1 MTATTGSAAPGN
13 RDGTGAPISPTGR
26 DGTGSRP
33 AEQPPPRPASPED
46 LGDVVLDAAGGDRG
60 GAARWRGELDAYL
73 AGVPVHPR
81 VIGRD
86 QRITPGWLLRRE
98 RLVRGARLLVAPNN
112 VSFGYAGRERR
123 VLLRNALHFL
133 YPDEEHLLGT
143 LPRSFRAQIP
153 LIRLLLRRA
162 DLAVVPCT
170 AMADRVARHVPSVR
184 DRIVV
189 RPHPVTP
196 VDAWAP
202 DQRGCLLVPV
212 VVAGYKN
219 LVPQLRMLLDTVG
232 RGGGA
237 AAGGI
242 EVRVTARPG
251 DLPPDVTA
259 HPALRAIGVVPH
271 DQLLS
276 FWRRATAVYY
286 PSSLES
292 FGYPL
297 AEARASGIP
306 IIAPDTPQAR
316 EIAGRALLGY
326 DPEDPES
333 LAAAVSRIRE
343 PIVPDPGPFDRSGYF
358 DWLLGPDAGRGTG
371 ADADRR
377 TGPDAGRGIGADA
390 HRGTGP
396 DTGRGRG
403 ADAGRGSGG

>member
-1 MTATTGSAAPGN
+1 MTATTGSAVPA
-13 RDGTGAPISPTGR
+13 GR
-26 DGTGSRP
+26 DDTDDP
-33 AEQPPPRPASPED
+33 AD

-73 AGVPVHPR
+73 AGSAVRPR
-81 VIGRD
+81 VIGRG
-86 QRITPGWLLRRE
+86 QRIGPGWLLRRE
-98 RLVRGARLLVAPNN
+98 RLVRGARLVIAPNN

-133 YPDEEHLLGT
+133 HPDEEHLLGR

-153 LIRLLLRRA
+153 MVRLLARRA
-162 DLAVVPCT
+162 DLVVVPCG
-170 AMADRVARHVPSVR
+170 AMADRVVRHVPAVR
-184 DRIVV
+184 HRIAV

-202 DQRGCLLVPV
+202 DDRAWLLVPV
-212 VVAGYKN
+212 VAAGYKN

-232 RGGGA
+232 RGGPDPAGRGGA
-237 AAGGI
+237 AAEHGI

-286 PSSLES
+286 PCTLES

-306 IIAPDTPQAR
+306 IIAPETAQAR

-326 DPEDPES
+326 QPDDPES
-333 LAAAVSRIRE
+333 LAAAVARIRE
-343 PIVPDPGPFDRSGYF
+343 PVVADPAPFDRTGYF
-358 DWLLGPDAGRGTG
+358 DWLLGPEPGRAAGRG
-371 ADADRR
+371 
-377 TGPDAGRGIGADA
+377 GR
-390 HRGTGP
+390 
-396 DTGRGRG
+396 
-403 ADAGRGSGG
+403 